1 MPALIKLKEEMR
13 KASLQAQTIV
23 DDANLSF
30 SDKKEA
36 LDKAEADIKA
46 FSEQIA
52 ELTRRDD
59 EQKYLDT
66 QRKKYS
72 GMAEVVDA
80 EKSGAD
86 TVERSTKSVS
96 EQLFGSQDFMT
107 KAYGPDRP
115 NVFSTGPIELKA
127 TLTETT
133 AGGTT
138 GAGLA
143 QPDVRPGILPIL
155 FQRLT
160 IQDLIPGGQT
170 GSALVRYLKETV
182 ATNAAAAV
190 AEGAAKP
197 ASTLNFA
204 AVDEPVKK
212 VATTLKVT
220 DELFADVP
228 ALRSYVDNRLMLF
241 VQIQEEAQLASGSGS
256 GANITGLLNRSGLT
270 AAQAKGADT
279 GVDAIY
285 KDITKIRIAS
295 FLDPD
300 AIVLHPTDWQNI
312 RLSKDANGQYYGG
325 GPFTG
330 AYGNGGMPGDMLWGL
345 RVVPTQAMTAGTA
358 LVGAFGTAAQVFT
371 NGGLRVEATNSN
383 EDDFLNNLIAIRAEV
398 RLALAVYRPSAFSTV
413 TGL

>member
-1 MPALIKLKEEMR
+1 MPTLEDLRTAARKVALDGQAIAEDT
-13 KASLQAQTIV
+13 SLPMAE
-23 DDANLSF
+23 
-30 SDKKEA
+30 KKEK
-36 LDKAEADIKA
+36 LDKVDVEFKKYQ
-46 FSEQIA
+46 EQIA
-52 ELTRRDD
+52 D
-59 EQKYLDT
+59 EQYLDEK
-66 QRKKYS
+66 RKTFAAA
-72 GMAEVVDA
+72 GDITDTE
-80 EKSGAD
+80 EKSEPTPHTG
-86 TVERSTKSVS
+86 KSIS
-96 EQLFGSQDFMT
+96 AQLFASPDFMT
-107 KAYGPDRP
+107 KAYGPNRP
-115 NVFSTGPIELKA
+115 ASFSTGPIELKA

-143 QPDVRPGILPIL
+143 QPDVRPGLLPIL

-220 DELFADVP
+220 DEMFSDVP
-228 ALRSYVDNRLMLF
+228 ALRSYIDNRLLLF
-241 VQIQEEAQLASGSGS
+241 VQIQQEAQIASGSGS
-256 GANITGLLNRSGLT
+256 GANLTGILNRSGLT

-279 GVDAIY
+279 GPDAIY

-300 AIVLHPTDWQNI
+300 AIVMHPTDWQNI
-312 RLSKDANGQYYGG
+312 RLAKDANGQYYGG

-330 AYGNGGMPGDMLWGL
+330 AYGNGGMPGDQLWGL
-345 RVVPTQAMTAGTA
+345 RVVVTQAMTAGTA
-358 LVGAFGTAAQVFT
+358 LIGAFGTAAQVFT

-383 EDDFLNNLIAIRAEV
+383 EDDFLTNLIAIRAEV
-398 RLALAVYRPSAFSTV
+398 RMALAVYRPSAFSTV